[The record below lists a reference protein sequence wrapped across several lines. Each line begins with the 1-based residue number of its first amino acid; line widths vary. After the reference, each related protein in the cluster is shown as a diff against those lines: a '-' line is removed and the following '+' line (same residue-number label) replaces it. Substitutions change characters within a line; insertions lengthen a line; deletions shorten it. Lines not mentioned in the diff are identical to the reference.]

1 VVSEP
6 AAEFSLP
13 PEHPV
18 FAGHFPGRPLV
29 PGVML
34 LHWVLREAR
43 SRLQCEARSLQ
54 IRECKFFDPLLPGER
69 ADLFLETSTGRCAFR
84 IRRGDK
90 VLAAGV
96 LELSRD

>member
-1 VVSEP
+1 VVSE
-6 AAEFSLP
+6 ATAEFTLP
-13 PEHPV
+13 LDHPV

-34 LHWVLREAR
+34 LDWVLREAR
-43 SRLQCEARSLQ
+43 SRLSCEARSLR

-69 ADLFLETSTGRCAFR
+69 ADLFLETSSGRCAFR
-84 IRRGDK
+84 IRRGEQ

>member
-1 VVSEP
+1 MSES
-6 AAEFSLP
+6 AAEFMVP

-34 LHWVLREAR
+34 LDWVLREACG
-43 SRLQCEARSLQ
+43 RLRCEARSLQ

-69 ADLFLETSTGRCAFR
+69 ADLFLETSSGALRLSDPPRREGTGRGRTRA
-84 IRRGDK
+84 DP
-90 VLAAGV
+90 
-96 LELSRD
+96 

>member
-1 VVSEP
+1 MV
-6 AAEFSLP
+6 P

-34 LHWVLREAR
+34 LDWVLREACG
-43 SRLQCEARSLQ
+43 RLRCEARSLQ

-69 ADLFLETSTGRCAFR
+69 ADLFLETSSARCAFR
-84 IRRGDK
+84 IRRGEK

-96 LELSRD
+96 LELTRD

>member
-1 VVSEP
+1 VSES
-6 AAEFSLP
+6 AAVFCLP
-13 PEHPV
+13 LDHPV

-34 LHWVLREAR
+34 LDWVLREAR
-43 SRLQCEARSLQ
+43 GRLQCEAHSLQ

-69 ADLFLETSTGRCAFR
+69 AHLFLETSSGRCAFR
-84 IRRGDK
+84 IRRGDQ